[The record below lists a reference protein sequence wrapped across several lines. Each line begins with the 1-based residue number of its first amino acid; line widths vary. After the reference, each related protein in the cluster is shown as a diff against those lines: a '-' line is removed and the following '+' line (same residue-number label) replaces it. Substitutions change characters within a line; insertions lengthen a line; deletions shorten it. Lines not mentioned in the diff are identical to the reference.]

1 MLSGKGIDLL
11 NILIERKTN
20 KNSTTA
26 PTLDSKVYS
35 CETESLASLDRFM
48 YMNRE
53 KKIEDLFSEIT
64 NILIILKNY
73 C

>member
-26 PTLDSKVYS
+26 PTLASKRDAIS
-35 CETESLASLDRFM
+35 GMDRTVTKEE
-48 YMNRE
+48 Y
-53 KKIEDLFSEIT
+53 KKITHYFKML
-64 NILIILKNY
+64 L
-73 C
+73 